1 MNILTNFII
10 PMVKEQLDA
19 TADWLKK
26 STYEHWKEYRIRKC
40 LSLEKTDCAII
51 LPTYIKKLHNQ
62 IDDIPMC
69 PLVDVESATNIMDL
83 IHTAGL
89 PYQKSIIYEN
99 TYSMLFAQYN
109 VFCIGGSLA
118 NRYSYDLFQQFFPT
132 FKLYATL
139 KKCRTNPNKIP
150 SSHFIVLESKIGFRW
165 GNSPNDE
172 FLVAPDERYAIIV
185 KLTKEDFKSKKH
197 GTVYILFGNGVE
209 GTLAISKYL
218 LFNYKDLNKLI
229 NSQKHCF
236 VAFKVKTATGIID
249 TDSFLDLTNQLFCNA
264 YYLNQRKH

>member
-99 TYSMLFAQYN
+99 TYS
-109 VFCIGGSLA
+109 
-118 NRYSYDLFQQFFPT
+118 T
-132 FKLYATL
+132 
-139 KKCRTNPNKIP
+139 P
-150 SSHFIVLESKIGFRW
+150 ST
-165 GNSPNDE
+165 
-172 FLVAPDERYAIIV
+172 Y
-185 KLTKEDFKSKKH
+185 
-197 GTVYILFGNGVE
+197 
-209 GTLAISKYL
+209 
-218 LFNYKDLNKLI
+218 
-229 NSQKHCF
+229 
-236 VAFKVKTATGIID
+236 
-249 TDSFLDLTNQLFCNA
+249 NQLFLFKNLLFFDIFRHPVSPGFTSFA
-264 YYLNQRKH
+264 LYLSRSAVRMS